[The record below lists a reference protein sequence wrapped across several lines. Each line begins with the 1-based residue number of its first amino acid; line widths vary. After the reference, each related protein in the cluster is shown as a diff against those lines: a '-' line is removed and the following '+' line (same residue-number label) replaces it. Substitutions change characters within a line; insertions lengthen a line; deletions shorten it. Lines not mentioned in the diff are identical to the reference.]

1 VKRTIYLAALLVVG
15 AVCQRASAQAPAWT
29 APIKNYQMGGSYVNL
44 QNVDCG
50 WVPVYPGTVTIVG
63 TLAAGVTVNVYG
75 QIDSYGTWT
84 APDGQVCPN
93 NDIINATEIQVVQTG
108 PSGSNYSQ
116 IVNGQPW
123 PLDFR
128 PYCYN
133 STANPNAPCPFNDKL
148 PDSPQKLLN
157 LTMYDP
163 TTGTNIPL
171 TSAGVIGA
179 MNAAGD
185 LNFTFT
191 TSNAI
196 PEYLASSSD
205 PVVTV
210 TCNDWCQNGIGS
222 KNAVKINI
230 PKKARGGLCPPSDCL
245 MAIIEPNGVEYSI
258 YGMSAQYSGGST
270 ISAAG
275 LAWASIVTS
284 NGVDPNGAFTSPYPG
299 AGGGDVGNGTLYA
312 VEDNSI
318 RINEISNG
326 VIPHALHTNLVCAT
340 GEVYP
345 GNYAADCSGFGYN
358 GPPAGARFQ
367 LILNDAQINGTQSNS
382 IGYTASKAAAWEK
395 VILHAMHDYGVIGDI
410 TCGSD
415 CGGAIYLYTEAPEQY
430 TAYGTA
436 WPGTNFN
443 WTSPGSPGGGGVG
456 SLPNPWTPGGLNW
469 AKALRIVDPCYSLE
483 TCTQ

>member
-1 VKRTIYLAALLVVG
+1 
-15 AVCQRASAQAPAWT
+15 
-29 APIKNYQMGGSYVNL
+29 
-44 QNVDCG
+44 
-50 WVPVYPGTVTIVG
+50 
-63 TLAAGVTVNVYG
+63 
-75 QIDSYGTWT
+75 
-84 APDGQVCPN
+84 
-93 NDIINATEIQVVQTG
+93 
-108 PSGSNYSQ
+108 
-116 IVNGQPW
+116 
-123 PLDFR
+123 
-128 PYCYN
+128 
-133 STANPNAPCPFNDKL
+133 
-148 PDSPQKLLN
+148 
-157 LTMYDP
+157 
-163 TTGTNIPL
+163 
-171 TSAGVIGA
+171 
-179 MNAAGD
+179 
-185 LNFTFT
+185 
-191 TSNAI
+191 
-196 PEYLASSSD
+196 
-205 PVVTV
+205 
-210 TCNDWCQNGIGS
+210 
-222 KNAVKINI
+222 
-230 PKKARGGLCPPSDCL
+230 

-456 SLPNPWTPGGLNW
+456 SLSWAGL
-469 AKALRIVDPCYSLE
+469 SG
-483 TCTQ
+483 Q